1 MLKNEQQLDHIDIFS
16 VAKNRQ
22 HVQTTVSLE
31 AMPEL
36 ASLLSA
42 GEASEP
48 FVVDIEGIE
57 GDKGLPG
64 ALLSI
69 HGSVFMNCVRCTRP
83 VSVNI
88 DREVPFLFVKDE
100 AQANAVPVEDE
111 DWEIVVGSEHMNIA
125 EWVQE
130 EIILSLPGFPQHD
143 DCEAPQVSE
152 DKQFERAIEV
162 KPNPFAQLREML
174 KEKQKN

>member
-1 MLKNEQQLDHIDIFS
+1 MSKSDQALEHIDIFS

-22 HVQTTVSLE
+22 HVQTMVKLE

-42 GEASEP
+42 GEASDP

-64 ALLSI
+64 ALLTI
-69 HGSVFMNCVRCTRP
+69 HGTVFMNCVRCTKP
-83 VSVNI
+83 VAVDI

-111 DWEIVVGSEHMNIA
+111 DWEIVVGSDHMNIA

-130 EIILSLPGFPQHD
+130 EIILSLPGFPQHA
-143 DCEAPQVSE
+143 DCEAPQVHE
-152 DKQFERAIEV
+152 DEQFEVAIDE